1 MPKVK
6 YLGIETDN
14 KRNYFKTQR
23 DRKMANITYSVIERS
38 CNKLLIGKT
47 FWKSIVLPSSLYGTN
62 IINLTEDNINELQKI
77 ENSVCRSILGA
88 IHYSPNVTLRGEI
101 GASLVKKIV
110 INGRINYIK
119 GIQSN
124 RNKLL
129 ETILWSI
136 ETERETR
143 WMKTTR
149 KYMNV
154 TNKIFN
160 YIRLN
165 SKEYLKQF
173 TIKWDRNIWEDELE
187 MKTSLQIYKQFEIDF
202 AEEKIYDNRPS
213 STILYKART
222 NTLQLNVRNR
232 HTNKE
237 IHCLVCDTDDKED
250 LYHFMLHCTAY
261 KKQRSQSI
269 HLQQPYLEN
278 DQNTVGQILFDKDNI
293 EEKKE
298 LRFTIWKI
306 RQHEMREYK

>member
-6 YLGIETDN
+6 YLGIEIDN

-23 DRKMANITYSVIERS
+23 DKIIQKAWKMANITYSVIERS

-47 FWKSIVLPSSLYGTN
+47 FWKSIVLPSVLYGTN

-77 ENSVCRSILGA
+77 ENSVYRSILGA
-88 IHYSPNVTLRGEI
+88 AHYSPNVTLRGEI
-101 GASLVKKIV
+101 GASLVKKRV

-129 ETILWSI
+129 ETILWTI
-136 ETERETR
+136 ETEQETK
-143 WMKTTR
+143 WIKTTR

-154 TNKIFN
+154 TNINFN
-160 YIRLN
+160 DIRLN

-173 TIKWDRNIWEDELE
+173 MIKWDRNIWEDELE
-187 MKTSLQIYKQFEIDF
+187 MKTSLQIYKKFKNDF
-202 AEEKIYDNRPS
+202 GEEEIYDNRPS
-213 STILYKART
+213 STILYKARS
-222 NTLQLNVRNR
+222 NTLQLNDRNR

-250 LYHFMLHCTAY
+250 
-261 KKQRSQSI
+261 I
-269 HLQQPYLEN
+269 
-278 DQNTVGQILFDKDNI
+278 
-293 EEKKE
+293 
-298 LRFTIWKI
+298 
-306 RQHEMREYK
+306 

>member
-1 MPKVK
+1 M
-6 YLGIETDN
+6 
-14 KRNYFKTQR
+14 
-23 DRKMANITYSVIERS
+23 IERS

-47 FWKSIVLPSSLYGTN
+47 FWKSIVLPSILYGTN
-62 IINLTEDNINELQKI
+62 IIYLTEDNINELQKI
-77 ENSVCRSILGA
+77 ENSVYRSILGA
-88 IHYSPNVTLRGEI
+88 AHYSPNVTLRGEI
-101 GASLVKKIV
+101 GASLVKKRV

-129 ETILWSI
+129 ETILRTI

-143 WMKTTR
+143 WIKTTR

-154 TNKIFN
+154 TNINCN

-173 TIKWDRNIWEDELE
+173 MIKWDRNIWEDELE
-187 MKTSLQIYKQFEIDF
+187 MKTSLQIYKKNKNDFGEEEIY
-202 AEEKIYDNRPS
+202 ENRPS
-213 STILYKART
+213 SIILYKART
-222 NTLQLNVRNR
+222 NALQLNDRNR

-250 LYHFMLHCTAY
+250 IYHFMLHCTAY
-261 KKQRSQSI
+261 KEQRSQSI
-269 HLQQPYLEN
+269 HQQQPYLES
-278 DQNTVGQILFDKDNI
+278 DQNKVGHFLFDKENI

-298 LRFTIWKI
+298 LLFTTWKI
-306 RQHEMREYK
+306 RQHEMKRIQIK